1 MKEMPGVLPKMTW
14 KEYQKKLAAGEIAK
28 IQPPEHV

>member
-1 MKEMPGVLPKMTW
+1 MTW
-14 KEYQKKLAAGEIAK
+14 REYQKKLAAGECDK